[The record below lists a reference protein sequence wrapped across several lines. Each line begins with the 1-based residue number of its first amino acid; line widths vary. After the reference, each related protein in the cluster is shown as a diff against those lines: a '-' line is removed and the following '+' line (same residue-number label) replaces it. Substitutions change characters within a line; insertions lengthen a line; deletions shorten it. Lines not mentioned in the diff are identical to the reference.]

1 MPVRR
6 PSLIVAF
13 LALLTALVP
22 VTNLHAQAT
31 AARGGGFGG
40 GGRFGGGGEST
51 AAAQPTTATPAARG
65 GGRGGVGF
73 SSSEVPVLGSGPT
86 CTVDATIYDVRL
98 PVDKIGQLDV
108 EALTRASTTAAAFEK
123 ALAALGES
131 KPLYR
136 ANQSV
141 RLSGDTIT
149 ISAQTP
155 YVTNSQITS
164 TGQTVNS
171 VSYTQI
177 GTIFSIAGKAGANG
191 SIELDMTIQVST
203 LSASGT
209 PVLANLNAPMF
220 RTAMMARK
228 GPVEEKVPF
237 VVVSVDAANV
247 DAQGNAVAYIARIT
261 LGAPEIFIAQ

>member
-22 VTNLHAQAT
+22 VASLHAQT
-31 AARGGGFGG
+31 ISARGGGFGG
-40 GGRFGGGGEST
+40 GGEST
-51 AAAQPTTATPAARG
+51 AATQPTTATPAARG

-73 SSSEVPVLGSGPT
+73 SSPEVPVLGSGPT

-108 EALTRASTTAAAFEK
+108 EALTRASATAAAFEK

-141 RLSGDTIT
+141 RLKGDTIT
-149 ISAQTP
+149 IAAQTP
-155 YVTNSQITS
+155 YVTNSQITN
-164 TGQTVNS
+164 TGQTINS
-171 VSYTQI
+171 VSYRQI
-177 GTIFSIAGKAGANG
+177 GTIFSIAGKTGAGG
-191 SIELDMTIQVST
+191 GIELDLSIQVAAM
-203 LSASGT
+203 SASGT
-209 PVLANLNAPMF
+209 PISTNLNAPMF
-220 RTAMMARK
+220 RTTMMARK
-228 GPVEEKVPF
+228 GPVEARVPF

-247 DAQGNAVAYIARIT
+247 DGNGKAVAYIARIT
-261 LGAPEIFIAQ
+261 LGAPQSDPGPATIP